1 MTQVLLAAAGAT
13 GFGILFGMKTKKLWI
28 IFLTSGLAWYIY
40 QILCQWFSKD
50 GMAMFLITV
59 LIVFISGMLSLFI
72 KCPVILF
79 STPILIPYIPGAA
92 LYYVMYDIVSGSVS
106 ITEDLKILLYQSGSM
121 ALGILV
127 AGLILM
133 VIQTVGNTNVHKKEK
148 SGIINNI
155 V

>member
-1 MTQVLLAAAGAT
+1 MVQVLLAAAGAA

-28 IFLTSGLAWYIY
+28 VFLTSGLAWYIY

-59 LIVFISGMLSLFI
+59 LIVLISGILSLFI

-92 LYYVMYDIVSGSVS
+92 LYSVMYDMVSDRAS
-106 ITEDLKILLYQSGSM
+106 ITKNLKILLYQSGSM
-121 ALGILV
+121 ALGILA
-127 AGLILM
+127 AGVLLM
-133 VIQTVGNTNVHKKEK
+133 VIQTIGNTMYIQCKRLYND
-148 SGIINNI
+148 
-155 V
+155 